1 MGKGTVNN
9 SRRALLQALL
19 LPVLLLA
26 ALCVLWPG
34 VHGPFLFDD
43 FPNLKNLTEL
53 NDHVSL
59 RNIGVYTSLFPGML
73 GRPLSALSFLL
84 NDISWPSEPFGFKVT
99 NLLIHLLNGVLVF
112 GLARAIGRARGG
124 GPAARARIDLVA
136 LGCMAF
142 WLLSPIQVSA
152 VFLVV
157 QRMTELAAIFAFAGL
172 WAFVSL
178 ASRAR
183 TPGRAI
189 AAIASLGAGTGLS
202 FLSKENGAL
211 VPLLALVTCWTLLA
225 ATLRELPAWPKRIL
239 WLGMGLPSLAVLAR
253 MAKFGLDAPAGLFPS
268 RNFDLWERLMTEA
281 RVLVDYL
288 ALIVAPRLSSSS
300 LYNDDYP
307 ISHGLLD
314 PASTLPAIAFIL
326 LALVAAFA
334 LRKRVPV
341 LSFGVLWYLA
351 AHLMESTVIGLEI
364 YFEHRNYVP
373 LFGLAYGVAAGA
385 FALKGH
391 FRRPVLLGLGAWLVL
406 AATVTHLQARAWGDE
421 ARLTLFWHAEHPNSL
436 RAQQQYANYLYE
448 HGRIQEAQAALARA
462 QGKESAANVALQ
474 DLTIECDTGKRGG
487 GTGEQVERIT
497 RLLDTAQVSPG
508 TALILQRLR
517 ASVQAGNCP
526 ELVSPEDWLALTE
539 HAMDNP
545 NGSGLFRMLRVERA
559 ELFLHA
565 KRLDA
570 AIHELDLAYRAG
582 DHEPRIAFYAAALL
596 ATAGRYDEA
605 RAWAQK
611 PMGRPWNWK
620 DWFAQTDRQARE
632 LVNAIDEAQWGSD
645 AEPATAERAS
655 QHH

>member
-1 MGKGTVNN
+1 MDST
-9 SRRALLQALL
+9 RRARLQAFALPALL
-19 LPVLLLA
+19 LVTALLM
-26 ALCVLWPG
+26 WPG

-43 FPNLKNLTEL
+43 FPNLQNLSEL
-53 NDHVSL
+53 NGHISL
-59 RNIGVYTSLFPGML
+59 RNIGVYTSLFPGVL
-73 GRPLSALSFLL
+73 GRPLAAVSFLL
-84 NDISWPSEPFGFKVT
+84 NDVSWPSEPLGFKIT

-112 GLARAIGRARGG
+112 GLARAVGRARGRDD
-124 GPAARARIDLVA
+124 ATIQTRVDMVA
-136 LGCMAF
+136 LVCMAF
-142 WLLSPIQVSA
+142 WLLNPIQISA

-157 QRMTELAAIFAFAGL
+157 QRMTELAATFAFAGL

-183 TPGRAI
+183 TSGRAV
-189 AAIASLGAGTGLS
+189 AAIAVLGVGAILS

-225 ATLRELPAWPKRIL
+225 ATLRELPTWPKRIL
-239 WLGMGLPSLAVLAR
+239 WIGMALPSLAVLGKL
-253 MAKFGLDAPAGLFPS
+253 AKFGVDAPTGPFPS

-281 RVLVDYL
+281 RVLMDYL
-288 ALIVAPRLSSSS
+288 ALVVAPRLSSSS

-314 PASTLPAIAFIL
+314 PFSTLPAIAFIL
-326 LALVAAFA
+326 LALLAAFA

-341 LSFGVLWYLA
+341 LSFTVLWYLA
-351 AHLMESTVIGLEI
+351 AHLMESTVVGLEI

-373 LFGLAYGVAAGA
+373 LFGLAYGVAAGT

-391 FRRPVLLGLGAWLVL
+391 MRRPVLLGLGAWLLL

-421 ARLTLFWHAEHPNSL
+421 ARLTLFWHAEHPDSL
-436 RAQQQYANYLYE
+436 RAQQQYANYLYQ
-448 HGRIQEAQAALARA
+448 HGHIQEAQAALARI
-462 QGKESAANVALQ
+462 QGKESTANVALQ
-474 DLTIECDTGKRGG
+474 HLTIECDTGKRGAN
-487 GTGEQVERIT
+487 TGDQVARIS
-497 RLLDTAQVSPG
+497 RLLDTAQVTPG

-517 ASVQAGNCP
+517 ASVEAGNCP
-526 ELVSPEDWLALTE
+526 GLVSPEGWLALTE
-539 HAMDNP
+539 HAMGNP

-559 ELFLHA
+559 ELFLRA
-565 KRLDA
+565 KHLDA

-632 LVNAIDEAQWGSD
+632 LVEAIDKAQR
-645 AEPATAERAS
+645 ERQANPGNLR
-655 QHH
+655 